1 MIAPDPTTIDN
12 RYRGNRM
19 PGILETPEMMGGT
32 YGILGMLGP
41 QPGISNTIDLAGGKK
56 IQDYLAGAGTSTT
69 GPGGSTLY
77 TGSGNMPGPIA
88 ARPPGFVDR
97 PGGPITDNMGM
108 RPLPV
113 MPRPGPGFPNPGIG
127 GGIGGIG
134 GGAFPFTGGPGMPG
148 GILPQPSPSPGQPDF
163 GEFKDDLLSGIGDLF
178 KQYFDQQQDAPSINQ
193 PFDQDSL
200 GIGNSKTG
208 PTPPLGLFD
217 QNIFAQNNPTSQ
229 QVFGSMLTP
238 NFGGNY

>member
-1 MIAPDPTTIDN
+1 MKAPDPTTIDN

-32 YGILGMLGP
+32 YGITNTLDLGGE
-41 QPGISNTIDLAGGKK
+41 QK
-56 IQDYLAGAGTSTT
+56 IQDYLGGIGTSTT

-77 TGSGNMPGPIA
+77 TGGGSMPGPIA

-134 GGAFPFTGGPGMPG
+134 GGAFPFPGGPGMPG